1 MKPLAIHLA
10 LMFVACLTA
19 IAVPTGVQQAFDE
32 KYPAIDAPVWASDR
46 DGDWEAGFEKDG
58 VFYRATFGRKGE
70 WKETE
75 HNVTF
80 DQIPKPVR
88 SAFELKYNG
97 QIIREI
103 EMVESA
109 GGGIYYDIE
118 LEQGGKNLDVMF
130 DPKGNEIKK
139 ARPDQGETEEQ
150 AAEGGFFQY
159 WAGMDGKN
167 TPLARSGYVLL
178 YKVLFNLLT
187 IFLYAYVIYYRRH
200 HNHRMMFL
208 LLAFNLFLFPIFL
221 SNSLVTAG
229 FGFTIF
235 ALLALVRLRS
245 EAFDKAEIAYLLGA
259 ISLTFVNTML
269 PTYIDLPSAFAI
281 LFTAF
286 VADSPHLWRDSY
298 QRVEVDYRILEKDR
312 MLDHQFLCKKLS
324 DEFQVEVVDIAI
336 NRVFKNEVRLTM
348 LYRDL
353 PEIRKAKR
361 DATKKKQQAD
371 ALKKFQIGE

>member
-1 MKPLAIHLA
+1 MKTFAIHLV
-10 LMFVACLTA
+10 LMFVACLKS
-19 IAVPTGVQQAFDE
+19 IAAPAAVQQAYGERF
-32 KYPAIDAPVWASDR
+32 PGIDAPVWVNDR
-46 DGDWEAGFEKDG
+46 DGDWEARFEKNG
-58 VFYRATFGRKGE
+58 VIYRATFDRKGE

-75 HNVTF
+75 HNVTI
-80 DQIPKPVR
+80 DQIPKSVR

-103 EMVESA
+103 EMVES
-109 GGGIYYDIE
+109 GSRGIYYDIE
-118 LEQGGKNLDVMF
+118 LEQQGTNLDVMF
-130 DPKGNEIKK
+130 DPEGNEIQV
-139 ARPDQGETEEQ
+139 ADPDVTGEQ
-150 AAEGGFFQY
+150 AAAGGFFQY
-159 WAGMDGKN
+159 WVGMEGKS
-167 TPLARSGYVLL
+167 TPLVRSGYVLL

-269 PTYIDLPSAFAI
+269 PIYIDIPSAVAI
-281 LFTAF
+281 LLTAF
-286 VADSPHLWRDSY
+286 LADSPHVWRDSY
-298 QRVEVDYRILEKDR
+298 QRIEVDYRIAEKDR
-312 MLDHQFLCKKLS
+312 MLDHQFLRKKLS
-324 DEFQVEVVDIAI
+324 DEYQVEVVQIRI

-361 DATKKKQQAD
+361 EANTKKKQAA
-371 ALKKFQIGE
+371 ALRKFQIGE